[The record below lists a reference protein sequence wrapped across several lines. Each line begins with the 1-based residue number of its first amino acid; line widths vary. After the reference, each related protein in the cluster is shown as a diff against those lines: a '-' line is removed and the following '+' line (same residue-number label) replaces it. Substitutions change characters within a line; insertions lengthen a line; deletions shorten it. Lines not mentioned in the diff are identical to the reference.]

1 MFVKSTWTEHKAII
15 GLPLDGRSV
24 PGAHGRGPGPCTR
37 EGPARCP
44 GPAPPARSPRG
55 LLAAATPGP
64 SSWSP
69 SPAQTCIHV
78 VFLWSVRH
86 AFFSGFRRPP
96 CRRAARARPTR
107 RGASRRWCP
116 PGPCRPHR
124 RTRVPRATLGPVVLR
139 ASRRPA
145 RHEDPPRSPPRSSRC
160 SQEDPL
166 LTGGSTAVRDRGNSV
181 RSRRGTPLPHRPR
194 RPATG
199 APRSGTPARP
209 WPSAPTPASGAMVS
223 TTARRRAATPRKS
236 RVAAPVGLVAEPWFA
251 DAAWPTAS
259 ASAER
264 RRGRRGRRPRTRKAP
279 TGVSAGGGLLRC
291 SPDWT
296 RTSNPSINSRML
308 CQLSYGGPCTHA
320 CNEQSLY
327 RPGTGNAKSP
337 LSPGGGC
344 GAASPARAARAGAPG
359 SAPAAPRGRCAAARP
374 AGRTCAG

>member
-1 MFVKSTWTEHKAII
+1 MSRT
-15 GLPLDGRSV
+15 
-24 PGAHGRGPGPCTR
+24 GPSR
-37 EGPARCP
+37 EVTPGPARRCDP
-44 GPAPPARSPRG
+44 WSFLLVTLAGADVHPRRV
-55 LLAAATPGP
+55 P
-64 SSWSP
+64 
-69 SPAQTCIHV
+69 V
-78 VFLWSVRH
+78 V
-86 AFFSGFRRPP
+86 
-96 CRRAARARPTR
+96 RAARLLLRLPATSLPPCCSCSTDTTR
-107 RGASRRWCP
+107 TFPSV
-116 PGPCRPHR
+116 
-124 RTRVPRATLGPVVLR
+124 VPSWSLP
-139 ASRRPA
+139 
-145 RHEDPPRSPPRSSRC
+145 SPPANAGAPGDPRTSSAASVAAAGSARRSSAVSPWSSRC

-194 RPATG
+194 RRATG

-209 WPSAPTPASGAMVS
+209 WPSAPTPASGATVS
-223 TTARRRAATPRKS
+223 TMARRRAATPRKS

-251 DAAWPTAS
+251 AAAWPTAS

-264 RRGRRGRRPRTRKAP
+264 RRGHRGRRPRTRKAP